1 MTNLKDTLKEAA
13 LEYHRSPRPGKI
25 EIKAT
30 KALDTQRDLA
40 LAYSPGVAAA
50 CEAIEKSPLKALDY
64 TAKGNMV
71 AIITNGTAVLGLG
84 AIGALASKPVM
95 EGKAVLFK
103 KFSDIDAIDI
113 EIDER
118 DPEKLVE
125 IIAALEPSFGGI
137 NLEDIK
143 APECF
148 YVERKLRERMNIPVF
163 HDDQHGTAIIVG
175 AAFINWLKIS
185 KRKAKDIKLV
195 CSGAGAAAL
204 ACLNI
209 LVSLG
214 IDRKNIVVCDKIGVV
229 YKGRAEEMDPDK
241 DKFAVGTK
249 MRTIQEA
256 IKGADMFL
264 GLSAPNVL
272 TQEDVKKMGKAPL
285 IMALANPTPEIMPE
299 EVRKAKPDA
308 IICTGRSDY
317 PNQVNNVLCF
327 PFIFRG
333 ALDVGATAINEEMKL
348 ACIEALARLARLE
361 ASPEVAAVY
370 REEELQFGPN
380 YLIPK
385 PFDPRLIIELPPA
398 VARAAIDS
406 GVATRPIAD
415 WGAYDQK
422 LQSYT
427 YRTSMVMRNIFSRA
441 RENPRRV
448 VFCEGEDE
456 RVLSALQTI
465 VDDHVAQPILIG
477 RPKVVAARIR
487 KLGLRLK
494 IDREFQLIDPEDD
507 PRYRDYWM
515 TYHSIM
521 ERRGVTPAMA
531 RNVLHTNTTVIGAL
545 MVHKGDADAVI
556 CGTIGLYRRHLRHIV
571 NILGLK
577 PGVETAA
584 ALHALTLP
592 VGTFFFCDTQI
603 NPNPSIAQISE
614 MTMMA
619 AEEVNRFGI
628 TPKIALLSHSNFGTH
643 YDDTAFKMQAAY
655 ADLRQRAPHLEIE
668 GEMHADAA
676 LSEAIRQDINPN
688 SKFTGQANL
697 FIMPNIDSAN
707 IAFNMLKVLGGGIS
721 IGPLLLGVA
730 RPAHILTNS
739 VTPRGI
745 VNVAALSTVSALAHE
760 ENNPAPGAGRFS
772 AAGA

>member
-1 MTNLKDTLKEAA
+1 
-13 LEYHRSPRPGKI
+13 
-25 EIKAT
+25 
-30 KALDTQRDLA
+30 
-40 LAYSPGVAAA
+40 
-50 CEAIEKSPLKALDY
+50 
-64 TAKGNMV
+64 
-71 AIITNGTAVLGLG
+71 
-84 AIGALASKPVM
+84 
-95 EGKAVLFK
+95 
-103 KFSDIDAIDI
+103 
-113 EIDER
+113 
-118 DPEKLVE
+118 
-125 IIAALEPSFGGI
+125 
-137 NLEDIK
+137 
-143 APECF
+143 
-148 YVERKLRERMNIPVF
+148 
-163 HDDQHGTAIIVG
+163 
-175 AAFINWLKIS
+175 
-185 KRKAKDIKLV
+185 
-195 CSGAGAAAL
+195 
-204 ACLNI
+204 
-209 LVSLG
+209 
-214 IDRKNIVVCDKIGVV
+214 
-229 YKGRAEEMDPDK
+229 MDPDK
-241 DKFAVGTK
+241 EKFAITTK

-272 TQEDVKKMGKAPL
+272 TQEDVKKMDKAPL

-348 ACIEALARLARLE
+348 ACIEALANLARLE

-380 YLIPK
+380 YMIPK

-398 VARAAIDS
+398 IAKAAMAS
-406 GVATRPIAD
+406 GVATRPITD
-415 WGAYDQK
+415 WAAYNQK

-441 RENPRRV
+441 KENPRRV

-465 VDDHVAQPILIG
+465 VDDNVAVPILIG
-477 RPKVVAARIR
+477 RPKVVNARIR
-487 KLGLRLK
+487 KLGLRIK
-494 IDREFQLIDPEDD
+494 AGRDFDLIDPEDD

-515 TYHSIM
+515 TYHKMM

-531 RNVLHTNTTVIGAL
+531 RNVLHTNTTVIGTL
-545 MVHKGDADAVI
+545 MVEKGDADAVI

-577 PGVETAA
+577 PGIETAA

-592 VGTFFFCDTQI
+592 SGTFFFCDTQI

-614 MTMMA
+614 MTLMA
-619 AEEVNRFGI
+619 AEEVSRFGI
-628 TPKIALLSHSNFGTH
+628 QPKIALLSHSNFGTH
-643 YDDTAFKMQAAY
+643 NDETAFKMQAAY
-655 ADLRQRAPHLEIE
+655 ADLKQRAPHLEIE

-676 LSEAIRQDINPN
+676 LSASIRQDINPN
-688 SKFTGQANL
+688 SSFTGQANL

-739 VTPRGI
+739 VSPRGI
-745 VNVAALSTVSALAHE
+745 VNIAALSTVSALTHE
-760 ENNPAPGAGRFS
+760 ENNPPPGGAGRFS
-772 AAGA
+772 ASGI